1 MGIGSAWQTRSPL
14 WLLAPF
20 SAIGA
25 IPRALPPG
33 AAEDGG
39 PSIYP
44 LAQGAGPGSYP
55 LAQGAGPGSYPLAQG
70 AGPSIYP
77 LAQGAVLG
85 APEEH
90 KDTLRFAAGAG
101 RVIGAGPP
109 RITLPGEGG

>member
-44 LAQGAGPGSYP
+44 LAQGAGPS
-55 LAQGAGPGSYPLAQG
+55 S
-70 AGPSIYP
+70 YP

>member
-44 LAQGAGPGSYP
+44 LAQGA
-55 LAQGAGPGSYPLAQG
+55 
-70 AGPSIYP
+70 
-77 LAQGAVLG
+77 VLG

>member
-39 PSIYP
+39 PSI
-44 LAQGAGPGSYP
+44 YP

>member
-1 MGIGSAWQTRSPL
+1 MGEIP
-14 WLLAPF
+14 
-20 SAIGA
+20 GA
-25 IPRALPPG
+25 VPPG

-70 AGPSIYP
+70 AGPGSYPLAQGAGPGSYP